1 MVDATGGRSPQ
12 LLLTILRLRDEANG
26 LSRGLVGRDHLLFP
40 ETSLDT
46 PPLSP
51 AELGFLR
58 VVAWLYV
65 HYYEVGLVGTR
76 FLSGLFDPYQITRPE
91 ALRLHMRR
99 VAQLRTYMQ
108 HNLDPGK
115 PRDREIQAESER
127 WFQEACGSQ
136 VPAGEGQWER
146 CLEAL
151 LEEAHEFLGGCVA
164 TIRGIEQD
172 EGRDEVVEQWIFRA
186 KRHHTP
192 DAFDRIVS
200 EVATDLGREHLDVVR
215 FRKRFYDRWIEALDL
230 LDGDYNFAMEG
241 RRVVESSL
249 LTEAV
254 PVLPI
259 TGTEVMAEF
268 GLQPGPHVGHVLER
282 ARSLFGEAPCDGN
295 ELLARLRPFVEGLS
309 QM

>member
-1 MVDATGGRSPQ
+1 MADAGSGRSAQ

-26 LSRGLVGRDHLLFP
+26 LSRGLVGRDHLLFR

-65 HYYEVGLVGTR
+65 HYHEVGLVGTK
-76 FLSGLFDPYQITRPE
+76 FLSGLFDAYELAQPE
-91 ALRLHMRR
+91 ALRRHMRR

-115 PRDREIQAESER
+115 PRDREIQADSER
-127 WFQEACGSQ
+127 WFQEVCGSR
-136 VPAGEGQWER
+136 VPAREDQWEH

-151 LEEAHEFLGGCVA
+151 LEEAHEFLDGCVA
-164 TIRGIEQD
+164 TIREIEQD
-172 EGRDEVVEQWIFRA
+172 EGRDEVVEQWTFRA

-192 DAFDRIVS
+192 EAFDRIVA

-230 LDGDYNFAMEG
+230 LDGEYDFAVEG

-259 TGTEVMAEF
+259 TGTDVMAEF
-268 GLQPGPHVGHVLER
+268 GLQPGPHVGDLLER
-282 ARSLFGEAPCDGN
+282 ARSLFGEAPCDGT
-295 ELLARLRPFVEGLS
+295 ELLARLRPFVDAHRDT
-309 QM
+309 